1 MKKKNG
7 FTLIE
12 LLAVIIILG
21 VIMLIAIPSVTQQ
34 ITNSRKNSY
43 IDTANAY
50 VSAVVVKVN
59 EGSLPMYDTSR
70 LYLIP
75 VGNDD
80 TVSCVSLESGGASP
94 FSKYYNYAYVA
105 VHYTGDSYDYWFLSE
120 DGSLQGFEAT
130 PTKTLEKASR
140 TLVQSGMKDI
150 DTLSKKY
157 GKYTTTSTGAK
168 YEVSDSAA
176 GNQFNADII
185 ACNQTTCDQN
195 AWNNLVGSGVT
206 EASGAA
212 VKAFKKMATT
222 DISGI
227 TSIQIFGPAKCRSY
241 FD

>member
-1 MKKKNG
+1 MKKANKKG

-43 IDTANAY
+43 IDTASAY

-59 EGSLPMYDTSR
+59 EGSLPMFDTHR
-70 LYLIP
+70 VYLIP

-94 FSKYYNYAYVA
+94 FSKFYNYAYVA
-105 VHYTGDSYDYWFLSE
+105 VQYTGDSYNYWFLAE
-120 DGSLQGFEAT
+120 DASLQGFEAT

-140 TLVQSGMKDI
+140 TLVQSGMKSI
-150 DTLSKKY
+150 TTLSNKY
-157 GKYTTTSTGAK
+157 GTPGTTSYTVTDGDK
-168 YEVSDSAA
+168 
-176 GNQFNADII
+176 DII
-185 ACNQTTCDQN
+185 ACASGTGCNTT
-195 AWNNLVGSGVT
+195 AWNDLMGTGVT
-206 EASGAA
+206 EAAKGKAA
-212 VKAFKKMATT
+212 VAFKTAVEGMGTGT
-222 DISGI
+222 DAM
-227 TSIQIFGPAKCRSY
+227 TSIQIFGVTKCRSY

>member
-1 MKKKNG
+1 MKKSNKKG

-50 VSAVVVKVN
+50 VNAVVVKVN
-59 EGSLPMYDTSR
+59 EGSLPMYDTNR

-75 VGNDD
+75 VGNNDAL
-80 TVSCVSLESGGASP
+80 SCVSLESGGASP

-105 VHYTGDSYDYWFLSE
+105 VHYTGDSYDYWFLGE
-120 DGSLQGFEAT
+120 DKSLQGFAAT

-140 TLVQSGMKDI
+140 TLVLSGMKEILKLKNAYSTTDANSNI
-150 DTLSKKY
+150 VAGTGFTTCKAS
-157 GKYTTTSTGAK
+157 TTCTTSTNPSSSAYTEIVNATDTNGPKEFADVIK
-168 YEVSDSAA
+168 ALEASDS
-176 GNQFNADII
+176 
-185 ACNQTTCDQN
+185 
-195 AWNNLVGSGVT
+195 L
-206 EASGAA
+206 
-212 VKAFKKMATT
+212 
-222 DISGI
+222 
-227 TSIQIFGPAKCRSY
+227 TSIQVFGATECRSY